1 MLELYFSPDPNPLK
15 ILIYLEEA
23 GLDYRLKPVHL
34 LRGEQHSAS
43 FRQVNPNG
51 KVPVLV
57 HDDDRVFDSTA
68 ILLYLAE
75 KTGLFGGEATDRAA
89 VLSWLMLIGSGLGP
103 FAGQAAYF
111 RHFAPEPNVY
121 ASARYTFEAN
131 RHFDILEHRLENASF
146 LAGDS
151 YTIADMAAWPWL
163 KLLPFLLG
171 EDAWEHRPNL
181 HRFMTTVAS
190 RPAVRRALEVKLAY
204 EVDDE
209 IDDQARAALF
219 PHLELSS
226 AS

>member
-1 MLELYFSPDPNPLK
+1 MIELYFSPDPNPLK
-15 ILIYLEEA
+15 IVIYLEEA
-23 GLDYRLKPVHL
+23 GLDYRIKPVNL

-43 FRQVNPNG
+43 FRQLNPNG

-57 HDDDRVFDSTA
+57 DGANRVFDSNA

-75 KTGLFGGEATDRAA
+75 KTGLFGSAGGERAE
-89 VLSWLMLIGSGLGP
+89 VLSWLMLVASGVGP
-103 FAGQAAYF
+103 FSGQAAHF
-111 RHFAPEPNVY
+111 THFAPQPIPY
-121 ASARYTFEAN
+121 ALARYTFEAN
-131 RHFDILEHRLENASF
+131 RHFDVLEHRLEQAQF

-171 EDAWEHRPNL
+171 EDAWQQRPNL
-181 HRFMTTVAS
+181 HRFMMAIAS
-190 RPAVRRALEVKLAY
+190 RPAVQRALEVKLAY

-209 IDDQARAALF
+209 LDDQARAALF
-219 PHLELSS
+219 PHFELSS